1 MRANLP
7 ASPALLFTA
16 MTTDTPPPSSVP
28 TVPTVLSASSPAAD
42 TPPDQAALVLRQFR
56 VVFNAV
62 RTHFQQVEKKVGI
75 GGAQVWALSVIR
87 RTPGAGVNSLAQA
100 MNIHQSTA
108 SNLVRQLARRG
119 LVRVDKSSVDRRS
132 VHLHLEAAGEAL
144 LLASPGPYAGVLPD
158 ALQKLPADTL
168 VQLQRNLGEV
178 IRALAADESAAGIP
192 LADL

>member
-7 ASPALLFTA
+7 ASPALPASA
-16 MTTDTPPPSSVP
+16 MNIDTPPASADPS
-28 TVPTVLSASSPAAD
+28 VLSASPSAAV

-87 RTPGAGVNSLAQA
+87 QTPGAGVNGLAQA

-119 LVRVDKSSVDRRS
+119 LVRVDKSAIDRRS

-168 VQLQRNLGEV
+168 VQLQHNLGEV

>member
-1 MRANLP
+1 
-7 ASPALLFTA
+7 
-16 MTTDTPPPSSVP
+16 
-28 TVPTVLSASSPAAD
+28 
-42 TPPDQAALVLRQFR
+42 
-56 VVFNAV
+56 
-62 RTHFQQVEKKVGI
+62 
-75 GGAQVWALSVIR
+75 
-87 RTPGAGVNSLAQA
+87 VNSLAQA

-168 VQLQRNLGEV
+168 VQLHRNLGEV

>member
-16 MTTDTPPPSSVP
+16 MTNDTQPASA
-28 TVPTVLSASSPAAD
+28 VLSALPASSPAAD

-108 SNLVRQLARRG
+108 SNLVRQLAKRG

-144 LLASPGPYAGVLPD
+144 LLAAPGPYAGVLPD

>member
-7 ASPALLFTA
+7 ASPALPSTA
-16 MTTDTPPPSSVP
+16 MTTDTQPASSVLP
-28 TVPTVLSASSPAAD
+28 ALTASPPAAGA
-42 TPPDQAALVLRQFR
+42 PPDQAALVLRQFR

-87 RTPGAGVNSLAQA
+87 QAPGAGVNGLAQA

-119 LVRVDKSSVDRRS
+119 LVRVEKSSVDRRS

-144 LLASPGPYAGVLPD
+144 LLAAPGPYAGVLPD

>member
-7 ASPALLFTA
+7 ASPALPSTA

-28 TVPTVLSASSPAAD
+28 SALSASLSAAVSS
-42 TPPDQAALVLRQFR
+42 PDQAALVLRQFR

-87 RTPGAGVNSLAQA
+87 QAPGAGVNGLAQA

-119 LVRVDKSSVDRRS
+119 LVRVEKSSVDRRS

-144 LLASPGPYAGVLPD
+144 LLAAPGPYAGVLPD